1 MLKWFCVYVLLLAVN
16 GVSEG
21 FVFATMSKEQVD
33 RSVEKTLT
41 KYVHSTKYA
50 CRDDLDS
57 NTKKNNDS
65 INNKIDPQNRTLSA
79 LENT

>member
-41 KYVHSTKYA
+41 KYIHSTICLK
-50 CRDDLDS
+50 R
-57 NTKKNNDS
+57 
-65 INNKIDPQNRTLSA
+65 
-79 LENT
+79 